1 MANIVPDSF
10 KAELLCG
17 SHNFEYGVSAQ
28 VFKVALYVT
37 TLGPPYTTSSTTY
50 SSTNEVSSVGTN
62 YSTGGNTVS
71 LDTTSGTVIG
81 SNTAIVDFQNTTFSN
96 VTLTSLGAAIY
107 NTSTTP
113 ANMLILVLDFGGD
126 KTATSGDFTIQW
138 PANTATDAIIRL
150 GD

>member
-37 TLGPPYTTSSTTY
+37 TLGPPYTTSSTEY
-50 SSTNEVSSVGTN
+50 STTNEVSSSGTN
-62 YSTGGNTVS
+62 YSTGGIVVS
-71 LDTTSGTVIG
+71 LETTSGTVIG

-96 VTLTSLGAAIY
+96 VTLTALGAAIY

-113 ANMLILVLDFGGD
+113 ANMLILVLDFGGN

>member
-37 TLGPPYTTSSTTY
+37 TLGPPYTTSSTVY
-50 SSTNEVSSVGTN
+50 STTNEVSSSGTN
-62 YSTGGNTVS
+62 YSAGGNDLT
-71 LDTTSGTVIG
+71 LDTLSGSIPG
-81 SNTAIVDFQNTTFSN
+81 SNTAIVDFENLTFSS
-96 VTLTSLGAAIY
+96 VTLTALGAAIY
-107 NTSTTP
+107 NSSTTP
-113 ANMLILVLDFGGD
+113 ANMLVLVLDFGGD
-126 KTATSGDFTIQW
+126 KTATSGDFTIQF
-138 PANTATDAIIRL
+138 PAPTAADAIIRL

>member
-10 KAELLCG
+10 KAELLAA

-28 VFKVALYVT
+28 TYKLALYVT
-37 TLGPPYTTSSTTY
+37 TLGPPYTTSSATY
-50 SSTNEVSSVGTN
+50 SVTNEVSSSGTN
-62 YSTGGNTVS
+62 YTTGGNALALGS
-71 LDTTSGTVIG
+71 LSGSVPG
-81 SNTAIVDFQNTTFSN
+81 SNTAIVDFDNLTFSS

-113 ANMLILVLDFGGD
+113 SNMLVLVLDFGGN
-126 KTATSGDFTIQW
+126 KTATSGDFTIQF
-138 PANTATDAIIRL
+138 PAPTAADAIIRL